1 MTTAQHITAAQNSP
15 EWHAAR
21 AKIITA
27 SKVAKLL
34 TAKWKVANNETS
46 RGLVNDVAMARATGL
61 SPDDFSTEWM
71 QRGTEFEPIARQYY
85 EDNFGLVQESGLFV
99 AEISPG
105 IICGASPDGLVG
117 EDGLLEI
124 KTRKPELQF
133 ATIMADEVPADYI
146 PQIQFQLLV
155 TNRRWVDFVS
165 FCDGLPLYV
174 RRVFPDL
181 DKQAVLIAAVQSA
194 EMGIAERVADYLKAA
209 AGLVPTVRIPRAEAD
224 FSPTTN

>member
-1 MTTAQHITAAQNSP
+1 MQQIEHAQGSP

-21 AKIITA
+21 SSIITA
-27 SKVAKLL
+27 SRVSELL
-34 TAKWKVANNETS
+34 TAAWKVSANATG
-46 RGLVNDVAMARATGL
+46 RGLVNEVAMARATGI

-105 IICGASPDGLVG
+105 ITCGASPDGLVG
-117 EDGLLEI
+117 DDGLLEI

-133 ATIMADEVPADYI
+133 ATIMADEVPAEYL

-174 RRVFPDL
+174 RRVFPDAE
-181 DKQAVLIAAVQSA
+181 KQAVLTAAVEAA
-194 EMGIAERVADYLKAA
+194 EKAIAERVAAYLQAA

-224 FSPTTN
+224 FPTYTIQ